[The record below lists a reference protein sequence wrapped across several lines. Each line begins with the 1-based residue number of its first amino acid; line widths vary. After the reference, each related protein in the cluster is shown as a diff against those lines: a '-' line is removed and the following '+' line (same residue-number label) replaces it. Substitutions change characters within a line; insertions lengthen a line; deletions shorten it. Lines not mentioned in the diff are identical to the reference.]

1 MLYGPRHRRFAI
13 VAGAFL
19 AILLAL
25 GGVWLVTR
33 DSGPDD
39 VTVSPGAPP
48 ASSDVEP
55 SAEPSSPSAPKP
67 ATMTVTI
74 FFHRGRDADPAKVVA
89 VRRTVPRTSKVGTAS
104 LKQLLAGP
112 TKAERRS
119 GYWSF
124 FSPATAGKLQS
135 LRISDGVARADFRDL
150 RTIIPN
156 ASSSSGST
164 ALLAE
169 LDHTLKQF
177 RTVRTT
183 VYSFNGDVAAFY
195 EWLQREAPASTTPG
209 LAEARRIGQDFLHRV
224 VGMPEPVYVSA
235 RWRSDFIATVDF
247 RSRISGAGSVN
258 GPITTVTLG
267 KGSKT
272 FTVLDVRTST
282 IRVDRPAGAI
292 TPGDL
297 QVVTSPV
304 QLSGSALAFEGNV
317 VVRVLQ
323 TSGGVRKLGS
333 GTVMGGGDVM
343 RPFSGSVEF
352 ERSTADLGWVVF
364 VERSAVDGAVT
375 KATAVRV
382 AFHAVPS

>member
-1 MLYGPRHRRFAI
+1 MLYGTRHRRFAI
-13 VAGAFL
+13 IAGAFL
-19 AILLAL
+19 AVLLAL
-25 GGVWLVTR
+25 GGVWLFTR

-55 SAEPSSPSAPKP
+55 SVEPSSPSAPKP

-89 VRRTVPRTSKVGTAS
+89 VRRIVPRTSKVGTAS

-112 TKAERRS
+112 TKAERQS

-135 LRISDGVARADFRDL
+135 LRIDDGVARADFRDL

-156 ASSSSGST
+156 ASSSSGSI

-195 EWLQREAPASTTPG
+195 EWLQREVPVVTMPG
-209 LAEARRIGQDFLHRV
+209 LGEARRVAQDFLHRI

-247 RSRISGAGSVN
+247 RSRISGAGSIK

-272 FTVLDVRTST
+272 FSVLDVRTST
-282 IRVDRPAGAI
+282 IQVDRPAAAI
-292 TPGDL
+292 SPTAL
-297 QVVTSPV
+297 QVVTSPL

-317 VVRVLQ
+317 AVRVLQ
-323 TSGGVRKLGS
+323 TSGGVRQLGS
-333 GTVMGGGDVM
+333 GTVTGGGDVM

-352 ERSTADLGWVVF
+352 RRPSADLGWVIF
-364 VERSAVDGAVT
+364 VEHSAINGAVT

-382 AFHAVPS
+382 AFHTIES